1 MGKKQNSINSEND
14 MISKTHRLKKKCI
27 KILKKTAI
35 ERYSTF
41 EEYMF
46 GKLILCDNVFHLHM
60 CLNKDDNNPS

>member
-1 MGKKQNSINSEND
+1 